1 MKEWL
6 LRQNDKKNL
15 ITFLFFS
22 IITNVDDLFMTELV
36 KKGPTPG
43 KETPSNQAENFLAS
57 TAHSPLK
64 RTLQGEG
71 EKIVGEAGRIIK
83 EIIAGLAELSGN
95 ARLSGTSIEYR
106 TSKENNHRT
115 SEENN
120 LALVDGLKTSHGL
133 GTSKHPVNH
142 TYEAGSFL
150 DLLKFCD
157 GVVYERYAA

>member
-1 MKEWL
+1 LKEWL

-57 TAHSPLK
+57 SANSPLK

-71 EKIVGEAGRIIK
+71 EKIVGEAGRIIEK
-83 EIIAGLAELSGN
+83 IRAGLAG
-95 ARLSGTSIEYR
+95 LSGTSIEYR

-120 LALVDGLKTSHGL
+120 LALVDGLETSHGL
-133 GTSKHPVNH
+133 KTSEHHVNH
-142 TYEAGSFL
+142 TAGARCFG
-150 DLLKFCD
+150 DLLNFCG

>member
-1 MKEWL
+1 LKEWL

-22 IITNVDDLFMTELV
+22 IITNVDDLFMTELI

-43 KETPSNQAENFLAS
+43 NETPSTQAENFLAS
-57 TAHSPLK
+57 SADSSK
-64 RTLQGEG
+64 RTLEGEG

-95 ARLSGTSIEYR
+95 ARLSENASIKYLTSDK
-106 TSKENNHRT
+106 SNPG
-115 SEENN
+115 
-120 LALVDGLKTSHGL
+120 LVHGL
-133 GTSKHPVNH
+133 ETSVNH
-142 TYEAGSFL
+142 TVEAGSFL

-157 GVVYERYAA
+157 GVGYERDAA